1 MRAIEAYRR
10 LRAADADVLDTA
22 DAAALLGVKSS
33 HASRTLE
40 RLADAGQII
49 RLKRGLWG
57 FVDRLDPLQL
67 PGFLAAPMPCYVSL
81 QTALYHHGMISQIPE
96 TIYAVS
102 LARTRRWSTRL
113 ATVSIHH
120 VCPSFFFGYER
131 AGTNGILMA
140 SPEKALLDCLYLSP
154 ARSRLFVSLPELE
167 LPPRFN
173 RQQARAF
180 AERIPSQRLRVLVLR
195 RLDAVLGEVKRM

>member
-1 MRAIEAYRR
+1 MKSIEAYRR
-10 LRAADADVLDTA
+10 LRTVDAAVLDTS

-40 RLADAGQII
+40 RLAGAGQIV

-67 PGFLAAPMPCYVSL
+67 PGVLAAPLPCYVSL
-81 QTALYHHGMISQIPE
+81 QTALYHHGMISQIPD

-102 LARTRRWSTRL
+102 LARTRRWSTPL
-113 ATVSIHH
+113 APVSIHH
-120 VCPSFFFGYER
+120 VRPSFFFGYER
-131 AGTNGILMA
+131 TGTSGIMIA

-154 ARSRLFVSLPELE
+154 ARSRLFVRLPELE
-167 LPPRFN
+167 LPPSFN

-180 AERIPSQRLRVLVLR
+180 AERIPSQRLRGIVCR
-195 RLDAVLGEVKRM
+195 RLDALV